1 MALIPLAVTA
11 VALLSPRAQTRKA
24 PTFASRRQN
33 GPLCSVNAEP
43 QMPRAIG
50 LNITR
55 DVDVE
60 GASEAIRTLLWHDS
74 GFESIDADNDGS
86 ISREEFTDAMAK
98 RAAQEFESIDTSNDG
113 SISREEFTDAMGKRA
128 ALERPAFISL
138 DGSTFLTRNAGPL
151 VAFSLGFSTVFFHLV
166 EGWPWGK
173 AFHFCCVTLTTI
185 GYGDVTPVT
194 DTGKAGAC
202 AFILLGL
209 SIAATALGHLVG
221 SVTSAAGVGSQR
233 ASVARETRLLAAV
246 VLGGAGFVHVS
257 EGWSPLDSLYW
268 AIVTGSSVGYG
279 DLVPIPPTTQI
290 FTNVYLLVGVGA
302 FAASIGRYAAAM
314 AEEEEQRQLQ
324 GFVARGVSQELID
337 AVDTDGDGTV
347 ERQEFVEY
355 CLLALGKVSS
365 TLTLTLTLTLT
376 KPKPKPKPK
385 PNPNQGQPARPARVE

>member
-1 MALIPLAVTA
+1 MALVPLAVTTM
-11 VALLSPRAQTRKA
+11 ALLSPRAQTRKA

-33 GPLCSVNAEP
+33 PLCSANAEP

-50 LNITR
+50 RNVTT

-60 GASEAIRTLLWHDS
+60 GASEAIRALLWHDS
-74 GFESIDADNDGS
+74 GGFESIDADNDGS
-86 ISREEFTDAMAK
+86 ITREEFTDAMAK

-113 SISREEFTDAMGKRA
+113 SISREEFSDAMAKRG

-138 DGSTFLTRNAGPL
+138 DGSTFVTRNAGPL
-151 VAFSLGFSTVFFHLV
+151 VAFYLGFSTVFFHLV
-166 EGWPWGK
+166 EGWTWGK

-279 DLVPIPPTTQI
+279 DLVPIQPTTQI

-324 GFVARGVSQELID
+324 AFVARGVSQELID

-355 CLLALGKVSS
+355 CLLALGKVSH
-365 TLTLTLTLTLT
+365 
-376 KPKPKPKPK
+376 
-385 PNPNQGQPARPARVE
+385 

>member
-1 MALIPLAVTA
+1 MVIKHKRAMALVPLAVTA

-43 QMPRAIG
+43 QMPRA
-50 LNITR
+50 NVTT

-60 GASEAIRTLLWHDS
+60 GASEAIRALLWHDS

-86 ISREEFTDAMAK
+86 ITREEFTDAMAK

-113 SISREEFTDAMGKRA
+113 SISREEFSDAMAKRG

-151 VAFSLGFSTVFFHLV
+151 VAFYLGFSTVFFHLV
-166 EGWPWGK
+166 EGWTWGK

-279 DLVPIPPTTQI
+279 DLVPIQPTTQI

-324 GFVARGVSQELID
+324 AFVARGVSQELID

-355 CLLALGKVSS
+355 CLLALGKVSHLK
-365 TLTLTLTLTLT
+365 TLYLTLTQTLTLTLNLTLTLTLT
-376 KPKPKPKPK
+376 
-385 PNPNQGQPARPARVE
+385 R